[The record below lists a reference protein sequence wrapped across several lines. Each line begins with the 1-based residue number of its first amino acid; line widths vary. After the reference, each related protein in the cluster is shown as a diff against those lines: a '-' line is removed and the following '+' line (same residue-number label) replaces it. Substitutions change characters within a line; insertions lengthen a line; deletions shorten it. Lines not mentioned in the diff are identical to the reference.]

1 MLKVEVIGNVGADA
15 QVKNE
20 GGKPFVAFTL
30 AHREKWTD
38 DAGTVHEQTQWV
50 DVIINDPES
59 KVVPF
64 IKSGVK
70 LYVRGDARLRVFS
83 SAKDRKMK
91 AGLTVSAREIELCGG
106 SSDDVPSQI
115 IDPNDGTIYGVQ
127 KFYWSNV
134 DTKGMKKDDVRP
146 FVDRRGKHY
155 VMNNHG
161 YVFPAP
167 ETEETQSEQPVE

>member
-38 DAGTVHEQTQWV
+38 EAGTVHEQTQWV

-115 IDPNDGTIYGVQ
+115 IDPENSAIYDVK
-127 KFYWSNV
+127 KFYWTDASV
-134 DTKGMKKDDVRP
+134 KGMKVDDVRP
-146 FVDRRGKHY
+146 FIDRRGKHY
-155 VMNNHG
+155 VMNKQG
-161 YVFPAP
+161 FVFPAP
-167 ETEETQSEQPVE
+167 ETEETQNEQTES